1 MNIISRTF
9 RSVRKAMGP
18 VASAVGGWVSVI
30 REPFSGAW
38 QQNKELNRED
48 LLGSPIV
55 YACATRIA
63 NDFGKLRARRMG
75 KDKDGIWSE
84 AEGGDATS
92 RLLHRPNRYQNHVQF
107 KQWWQ
112 MSKQTRGNAYG
123 LKKRSASGNI
133 EAIYILNPDLVI
145 PLVADDGS
153 VYYQLGQDNLAGVQ
167 QGVTVPASEI
177 IHDRMN
183 CLYHPLVGVA
193 PLYAAAIA
201 AGIGVSIQKNT
212 LQFFG
217 NAAMPGGILVAPGA
231 ISKEN
236 AERLKEQWQ
245 SGYTGPNAGK
255 VAVLGD
261 GMKFEPLGRN
271 AVDSQLIE
279 TLKWSDERV
288 CSVFHVPAYKVGVGP
303 APSFNNVEALDRAYY
318 SDCLQSPIEEFEAVM
333 DDGLGLDG
341 VNEGVELDLD
351 GLMRMDSKTQMETLK
366 AGVEGSLLTVNNGR
380 KRLNLAP
387 LEGGDTVYMQ
397 QQDYPLD
404 QVRHNTLQQQAT
416 PVEAPEKA
424 EGKTS
429 AASGSIQQEALN
441 GAQVTA
447 LQGLVFA
454 VARGDLDSDTAAA
467 LIRVAFPLVSEE
479 QIQDIFSG
487 AEALDQGSEID
498 DQEEQAKLLAF
509 YLQKEFAHASER
521 H

>member
-1 MNIISRTF
+1 MNIISRTLQ
-9 RSVRKAMGP
+9 SVRKAVSP
-18 VASAVGGWVSVI
+18 VAASVGGWVSLI
-30 REPFSGAW
+30 REPFAGAW
-38 QQNKELNRED
+38 QLNQELSRED
-48 LLGSPIV
+48 LLGSPVV
-55 YACATRIA
+55 YACVTQIA
-63 NDFGKLRARRMG
+63 NDFGKLRARRMR

-84 AEGGDATS
+84 MDGSDAIS
-92 RLLHRPNRYQNHVQF
+92 RLLRRPNRYQNHVQF

-112 MSKQTRGNAYG
+112 VSKQTRGNVYG
-123 LKKRSASGNI
+123 LKRKDASGNV
-133 EAIYILNPDLVI
+133 EAIYILNPDLVT

-167 QGVTVPASEI
+167 QGVTVPASEV

-193 PLYAAAIA
+193 PIYAAAIA

-217 NAAMPGGILVAPGA
+217 NAATPGGILVAPGN

-261 GMKFEPLGRN
+261 GMKFESLGRN

-279 TLKWSDERV
+279 TLKWTDERV
-288 CSVFHVPAYKVGVGP
+288 CSVFHVPAYKVGVGA
-303 APSFNNVEALDRAYY
+303 APSYNNVEALDRAYY
-318 SDCLQSPIEEFEAVM
+318 SDCLQSPIEEFEAAM

-341 VNEGVELDLD
+341 LKDGVELDLD

-380 KRLNLAP
+380 KRLNLSP

-397 QQDYPLD
+397 QQDFPLD
-404 QVRHNTLQQQAT
+404 QVRHNTLPRQDASESSPPSPDLSDEDIKAIAEARALMAT
-416 PVEAPEKA
+416 RTAIKA
-424 EGKTS
+424 
-429 AASGSIQQEALN
+429 
-441 GAQVTA
+441 AQVAMRKTN
-447 LQGLVFA
+447 V
-454 VARGDLDSDTAAA
+454 
-467 LIRVAFPLVSEE
+467 
-479 QIQDIFSG
+479 
-487 AEALDQGSEID
+487 
-498 DQEEQAKLLAF
+498 
-509 YLQKEFAHASER
+509 
-521 H
+521 

>member
-1 MNIISRTF
+1 MSIISRTYQ
-9 RSVRKAMGP
+9 SVRKALSP
-18 VASAVGGWVSVI
+18 VTSAIGGWVSLI
-30 REPFSGAW
+30 REPFAGAW
-38 QQNKELNRED
+38 QRNQELNRED

-55 YACATRIA
+55 YACVTQIS
-63 NDFGKLRARRMG
+63 NDFGKLRARRMR
-75 KDKDGIWSE
+75 KDKDGIWVE
-84 AEGGDATS
+84 QEGADAVS
-92 RLLHRPNRYQNHVQF
+92 RVLRRPNRYQNHVQF

-123 LKKRSASGNI
+123 LKRKDAAGNV
-133 EAIYILNPDLVI
+133 EAIYILNPDLVT

-167 QGVTVPASEI
+167 QSTTVPASEI

-217 NAAMPGGILVAPGA
+217 NSAMPGGILVAPGN

-236 AERLKEQWQ
+236 ADRLKDQWQ
-245 SGYTGPNAGK
+245 SGYTGPNVGK

-261 GMKFEPLGRN
+261 GMKFEALGRN

-303 APSFNNVEALDRAYY
+303 VPSYNNIEALDRAYY
-318 SDCLQSPIEEFEAVM
+318 SDCLQTPIEEFEAVM

-341 VNEGVELDLD
+341 VKHGVEIDLD
-351 GLMRMDSKTQMETLK
+351 GLMRMDSKTQMDTLK

-380 KRLNLAP
+380 KRLNLPP

-397 QQDYPLD
+397 QQDFPLD
-404 QVRHNTLQQQAT
+404 QVRNNTLQPPTALDSAA
-416 PVEAPEKA
+416 PAPEPVQTLSDEDKKA
-424 EGKTS
+424 LAGVRAFMATQAAIKAAQAAMRKT
-429 AASGSIQQEALN
+429 N
-441 GAQVTA
+441 V
-447 LQGLVFA
+447 
-454 VARGDLDSDTAAA
+454 
-467 LIRVAFPLVSEE
+467 
-479 QIQDIFSG
+479 
-487 AEALDQGSEID
+487 
-498 DQEEQAKLLAF
+498 
-509 YLQKEFAHASER
+509 
-521 H
+521 

>member
-1 MNIISRTF
+1 MNIISRTLQ
-9 RSVRKAMGP
+9 SVRKAVSP
-18 VASAVGGWVSVI
+18 VAASVGGWVSLI
-30 REPFSGAW
+30 REPFAGAW
-38 QQNKELNRED
+38 QLNQELSRED
-48 LLGSPIV
+48 LLGSPVV
-55 YACATRIA
+55 YACVTQIA
-63 NDFGKLRARRMG
+63 NDFGKLRARRMR

-84 AEGGDATS
+84 MDGSDAIS
-92 RLLHRPNRYQNHVQF
+92 RLLRRPNRYQNHVQF

-112 MSKQTRGNAYG
+112 VSKQTRGNVYG
-123 LKKRSASGNI
+123 LKRKDASGSV
-133 EAIYILNPDLVI
+133 EAIYILNPDLVT

-167 QGVTVPASEI
+167 QGVTVPASEV

-193 PLYAAAIA
+193 PIYAAAIA

-217 NAAMPGGILVAPGA
+217 NAATPGGILVAPGN

-261 GMKFEPLGRN
+261 GMKFESLGRN

-279 TLKWSDERV
+279 TLKWTDERV
-288 CSVFHVPAYKVGVGP
+288 CSVFHVPAYKVGVGA
-303 APSFNNVEALDRAYY
+303 APSYNNVEALDRAYY
-318 SDCLQSPIEEFEAVM
+318 SDCLQSPIEEFEAAM

-341 VNEGVELDLD
+341 LKDGVELDLD

-380 KRLNLAP
+380 KRLNLSP

-397 QQDYPLD
+397 QQDFPLD
-404 QVRHNTLQQQAT
+404 QVRHNTLPRQDASESSPPSPDLSDEDKKAIAEARAFMAT
-416 PVEAPEKA
+416 RTAIKA
-424 EGKTS
+424 
-429 AASGSIQQEALN
+429 
-441 GAQVTA
+441 AQVAMRKTN
-447 LQGLVFA
+447 V
-454 VARGDLDSDTAAA
+454 
-467 LIRVAFPLVSEE
+467 
-479 QIQDIFSG
+479 
-487 AEALDQGSEID
+487 
-498 DQEEQAKLLAF
+498 
-509 YLQKEFAHASER
+509 
-521 H
+521 